1 MDEAKANLEKNAVDK
16 TKESSQKVLHCSQK
30 SILLVV
36 KSELGWK
43 TVEEYSP
50 RARVLQTT
58 TAWVLM
64 AFHGRLVDMF
74 FE

>member
-16 TKESSQKVLHCSQK
+16 TKESISESTSLFTK
-30 SILLVV
+30 SILLVD

-50 RARVLQTT
+50 RARVL
-58 TAWVLM
+58 
-64 AFHGRLVDMF
+64 
-74 FE
+74 